1 MAFVFLPGLVLRLQ
15 ADCATGAGE
24 WRQVHLADG
33 STVDLGPDS
42 AIDIGERRVRLL
54 SGRAY
59 FDVMHDPA
67 RPFQVEAGPMRV
79 TDLGTGFD
87 VRLEPD
93 GVAVAVKH
101 GLVRIDDPDAAPPV
115 SERLDPGEWI
125 QVSRGGQTTRGDEPV
140 EQVAAW
146 REGRLIARDQPVSEV
161 VDALRPYFPGL
172 ILVTGSAL
180 AGRHVT
186 GVYDLR
192 DPAEALQALA
202 AAHGGVVHR
211 ISPWLLVLSA
221 G

>member
-1 MAFVFLPGLVLRLQ
+1 
-15 ADCATGAGE
+15 
-24 WRQVHLADG
+24 
-33 STVDLGPDS
+33 
-42 AIDIGERRVRLL
+42 
-54 SGRAY
+54 
-59 FDVMHDPA
+59 
-67 RPFQVEAGPMRV
+67 MRV

-186 GVYDLR
+186 ASTTSAIRPRHCRRWRRRMAASSTGSRPGCSCSPRLSGKFTLTQFFLKNP
-192 DPAEALQALA
+192 DPPSLP
-202 AAHGGVVHR
+202 
-211 ISPWLLVLSA
+211 S
-221 G
+221 